1 VEKDI
6 FSSLAERT
14 SKDPMIIS
22 PFYNYKYKFM
32 FNSVVERTS
41 KDPMIIT
48 IINMEH
54 AKFDLVVPGV
64 L

>member
-1 VEKDI
+1 
-6 FSSLAERT
+6 
-14 SKDPMIIS
+14 
-22 PFYNYKYKFM
+22 M
-32 FNSVVERTS
+32 FTSVVERTS

-48 IINMEH
+48 LINMEH